1 MLEVKLGKLKLKNPI
16 ILASGT
22 AGYGE
27 ELSKFYD
34 LSKLGGIMVKGLTL
48 EPREGNPPPRIA
60 ETPAG
65 MLNAIGLQNVGVE
78 KYLSEKLPF
87 LRKHDLAVIANINGN
102 SIEDYVNLTKK
113 ITEGKGADAFEVNLS
128 CPNVKEGGIHFGT
141 NPKMVEEVTKAVK
154 SSTGIPIF
162 VKLTPNVTDITGIAK
177 AAEKGGAD
185 GLSLINTLL
194 GMAVDWK
201 KKKPKISNV
210 FAGLSGPAIKPV
222 ALRCIY
228 QVSHSTSLPIIGM
241 GGITC
246 WEDVVEF
253 MLVGSGAVAIG
264 TTNFVNP
271 LAPIEII
278 NGLEKYCKE
287 ENLKNISQI
296 TGKIS

>member
-1 MLEVKLGKLKLKNPI
+1 MLEVNLGKLKLKNPI

-27 ELSKFYD
+27 ELNKFYD

-65 MLNAIGLQNVGVE
+65 MLNAIGLQNVGIE
-78 KYLSEKLPF
+78 RYLSEKLPF

-102 SIEDYVNLTKK
+102 SIEDYVSLTKK

-141 NPKMVEEVTKAVK
+141 NPGMVEEVTKAVK
-154 SSTGIPIF
+154 SVTDIPVF
-162 VKLTPNVTDITGIAK
+162 VKLTPNVTDITEIAK

-201 KKKPKISNV
+201 KRKPKISNV

-228 QVSHSTSLPIIGM
+228 QVSNSTSLPLIGM
-241 GGITC
+241 GGIST
-246 WEDVVEF
+246 WEDVLEF
-253 MLVGSGAVAIG
+253 MLVGSHAVALG
-264 TTNFVNP
+264 TVNFVNP

-278 NGLEKYCKE
+278 EGLEVYCKE
-287 ENLKNISQI
+287 ENLTNISQI
-296 TGKIS
+296 TGKIA